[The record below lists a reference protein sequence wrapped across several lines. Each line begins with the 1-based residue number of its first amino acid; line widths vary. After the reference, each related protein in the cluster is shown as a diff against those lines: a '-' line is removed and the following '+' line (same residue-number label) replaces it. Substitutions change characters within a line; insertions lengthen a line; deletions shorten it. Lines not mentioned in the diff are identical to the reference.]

1 LTSLQP
7 DLCWQVYNQI
17 FVDKSTTRSLLTSLQ
32 PDLCW
37 QVYNQICVGKSTT
50 RSLLASLQP
59 DLCWQVY
66 NQIFVGKSTTRS
78 LLASLQPDLC
88 WQVYN
93 QFIVYNCLLCLRW
106 LNFATTS
113 VHLYKFCILVMFK
126 LALKFLKWLKLLSNF
141 KIEGLDS
148 LILVHFK
155 FPKWTTCL
163 DNIHGELFS
172 APLAIFLHKQ
182 IRQIKFRMK
191 VYNKIGTYKK

>member
-1 LTSLQP
+1 MNINCTDWTVPFGCFFCFTDYHPSIVIFFLILFKLMFSSKIFLGKSTTRSLLTSLQP

-37 QVYNQICVGKSTT
+37 QVYNQI
-50 RSLLASLQP
+50 
-59 DLCWQVY
+59 
-66 NQIFVGKSTTRS
+66 
-78 LLASLQPDLC
+78 
-88 WQVYN
+88 
-93 QFIVYNCLLCLRW
+93 IVYNCLLCLRL
-106 LNFATTS
+106 LNFATTP

-126 LALKFLKWLKLLSNF
+126 LVLKFLKLLSNF